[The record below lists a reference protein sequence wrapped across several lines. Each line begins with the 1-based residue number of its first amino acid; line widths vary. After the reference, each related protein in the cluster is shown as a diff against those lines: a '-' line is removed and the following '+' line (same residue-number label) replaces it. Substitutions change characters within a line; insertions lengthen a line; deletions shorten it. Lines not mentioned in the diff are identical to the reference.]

1 MQSANPLRILIA
13 GMRWPPETFLARL
26 IRGLLAEDFHV
37 TVAAHR
43 RPDDSWLADPRLSW
57 LSAPSWESPVPNRL
71 LSLATQFGGAAVRS
85 GRETQ
90 RLVQVA
96 QSNGDRRQQLVH
108 LNRWLP
114 YAGRQWDV
122 IYFPWNASA
131 ITHEPLLHAAPVV
144 ISCRGAQINIAPHK
158 PGSEAYAA
166 QLAATFE
173 QAAAVHCV
181 SEAIAREASQYG
193 LDAARVRIIRPAVD
207 PAMFCP
213 PDQPRPGQPAMLKL
227 VTTGSLIWRK
237 GYETML
243 AAVRLAVDAGVPA
256 VLEIIGDGPERSRLL
271 YTIDDLDLGD
281 RVTLHGRLTPAAVVA
296 RLQDA
301 DVFLLSSLSEGI
313 SNAVLE
319 GMACGLPAITSDV
332 GGMAEAVSDGVE
344 GLLVPSRDPEAM
356 AAAICLLWEQPA
368 LRQTMGGAARRR
380 IVADFQ
386 LDDQIA
392 AFANLFREVAA

>member
-26 IRGLLAEDFHV
+26 IRGLLAEDFRV
-37 TVAAHR
+37 TVAAHQ
-43 RPDDSWLADPRLSW
+43 RPDDSWLEDPRLSW
-57 LSAPSWESPVPNRL
+57 LSAPSWDSPVPSRL

-96 QSNGDRRQQLVH
+96 QSNGNRRQQLVH

-131 ITHEPLLHAAPVV
+131 ITHEPLFRFAPVV
-144 ISCRGAQINIAPHK
+144 ISCRGAQINVAPHK
-158 PGSEAYAA
+158 PGNEAYAA

-193 LDAARVRIIRPAVD
+193 LDVDKARIIRPAVD
-207 PAMFCP
+207 PLTFCP
-213 PDQPRPGQPAMLKL
+213 PDELRPTRLSTLRL

-243 AAVRLAVDAGVPA
+243 AALRLAADAGVPA
-256 VLEIIGDGPERSRLL
+256 TLEIIGDGPERSRVL
-271 YTIDDLDLGD
+271 YTIDDLNLGD

-296 RLQDA
+296 QLQDA
-301 DVFLLSSLSEGI
+301 DVFFS
-313 SNAVLE
+313 AV
-319 GMACGLPAITSDV
+319 
-332 GGMAEAVSDGVE
+332 
-344 GLLVPSRDPEAM
+344 
-356 AAAICLLWEQPA
+356 
-368 LRQTMGGAARRR
+368 
-380 IVADFQ
+380 
-386 LDDQIA
+386 
-392 AFANLFREVAA
+392 